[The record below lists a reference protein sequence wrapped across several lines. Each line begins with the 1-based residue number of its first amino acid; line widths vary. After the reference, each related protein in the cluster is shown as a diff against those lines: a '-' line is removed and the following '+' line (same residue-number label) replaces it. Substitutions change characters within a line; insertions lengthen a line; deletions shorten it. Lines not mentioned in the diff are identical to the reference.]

1 MHAEVRTTKRP
12 QSRIVLVKHTEGIR
26 DTGSSR
32 DKTHHETR
40 HVADQ
45 VYGHSWGHS
54 WHDAKHSCPDKEKSK
69 RGLSGPASGAASPRP
84 KAPTQP
90 RRNFSLRWAK
100 IPQLPPSSKQLL
112 AKQSG
117 VTFHPASFLLC
128 NQRQPARRSAASWV
142 CPISVWERCG
152 CLKISLG
159 VLIFINK
166 NT

>member
-1 MHAEVRTTKRP
+1 MTLAPTVT
-12 QSRIVLVKHTEGIR
+12 
-26 DTGSSR
+26 
-32 DKTHHETR
+32 KTHHETR

-45 VYGHSWGHS
+45 VYGHSW
-54 WHDAKHSCPDKEKSK
+54 HDVKRSCPDKEKSK
-69 RGLSGPASGAASPRP
+69 RGLSRPASGAASPRP

-100 IPQLPPSSKQLL
+100 IPQLPPSSKQQL

-117 VTFHPASFLLC
+117 VTFHPASFLLR
-128 NQRQPARRSAASWV
+128 NQRQPAQHSAASWV

-152 CLKISLG
+152 HLKISLG
-159 VLIFINK
+159 VPIFINK